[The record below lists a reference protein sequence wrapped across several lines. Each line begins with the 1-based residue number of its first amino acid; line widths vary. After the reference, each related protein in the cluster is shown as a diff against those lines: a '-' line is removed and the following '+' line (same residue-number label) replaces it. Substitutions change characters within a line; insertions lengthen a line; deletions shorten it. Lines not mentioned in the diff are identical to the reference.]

1 MTPVLSKTA
10 PSSRDGGFVTVAA
23 AGLLVVLVGLAGVA
37 ASLGAVEV
45 ARHRAA
51 AAADLAALAGAR
63 HRLEGKG
70 PACAAAVEVARA
82 QGAELEACELDGEA
96 ITVQAGVRP
105 PGPVGR
111 FGVAHARARA
121 GPMDPRA

>member
-1 MTPVLSKTA
+1 VTPVPSRTA
-10 PSSRDGGFVTVAA
+10 PPSRDGGFVTVAA

-63 HRLEGKG
+63 HRLDGQG
-70 PACAAAVEVARA
+70 PACAAASEVARD
-82 QGAELEACELDGEA
+82 QGAELEGCELDGQA
-96 ITVQAGVRP
+96 VAVQAGVRP
-105 PGPVGR
+105 LGPVGR

-121 GPMDPRA
+121 GPMDPRP